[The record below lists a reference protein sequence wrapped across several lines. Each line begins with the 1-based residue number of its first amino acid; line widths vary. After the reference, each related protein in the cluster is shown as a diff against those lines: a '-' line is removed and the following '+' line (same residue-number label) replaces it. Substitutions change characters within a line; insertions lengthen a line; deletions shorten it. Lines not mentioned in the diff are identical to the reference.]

1 MKQKLLLLI
10 ALVMSSMGAWATPA
24 YVNGDS
30 GPMWEYDSSTK
41 TLTISGTGDLT
52 LPGSSYYSAPWYYSS
67 TDIENVVVGDGITSI
82 GDDALSYLSKATSF
96 TIGSGVTSIGRCAFY
111 WNNATSFTLPE
122 GLLTI
127 GLLAFS
133 GCSYLE
139 NINIPSTVT
148 SIDEGAFGN
157 SPCAIN
163 VAEGNTKYCSEC
175 GVLFD
180 KEKTILYHYPSYTTT
195 TSYTIPTT
203 VTTIIS
209 GAFDNCKLTSIT
221 IPANVTKIGNSAFYN
236 SALETVVIEGA
247 NNTLEIEDWAFR
259 VCVHLTTV
267 TCYRETPPNTPVQNG
282 IVDIENGMYEPDVC
296 SAFGGCNAL
305 TYIYV
310 PSASVSAY
318 QSATGW
324 SLLSPIIYGIDD
336 VAVHEGA
343 TGEYWST
350 YYNSNFDMQAPAGTT
365 VYAATLSGTTL
376 TLVEISD
383 RIVKAGEGVILKC
396 ASSENITLTTTET
409 VASGDYTNNAL
420 KGVDVA
426 TAQTSGTT
434 YYVLGYKDSHLA
446 FYKYKS
452 DLTLG
457 AHKAYIPVTSDA
469 SREYID
475 INIDGLSTGISVVE
489 DVKGKMDGVFYD
501 LSGRRVLY
509 PTKGLYIMNGKKVII
524 K

>member
-1 MKQKLLLLI
+1 MKQKLLLLF
-10 ALVMSSMGAWATPA
+10 ALVMSSMGVWATPA
-24 YVNGDS
+24 YVNGSS
-30 GPMWEYDSSTK
+30 GPMWEYNSSTN

-52 LPGSSYYSAPWYYSS
+52 LPGSSYYDAPWYHSR
-67 TDIENVVVGDGITSI
+67 TNIKNVVVGDGITSI
-82 GDDALSYLSKATSF
+82 GDEALSYLYNATSF
-96 TIGSGVTSIGRCAFY
+96 TIGSGVTSIGRNAFY
-111 WNNATSFTLPE
+111 WNKATSFTLPE

-127 GLLAFS
+127 GQLAFS
-133 GCSYLE
+133 GCSLLE
-139 NINIPSTVT
+139 SINIPSTVT
-148 SIDEGAFGN
+148 SIHESAFSN

-163 VAEGNTKYCSEC
+163 VAEDNANYCSED

-180 KEKTILYHYPSYTTT
+180 KGKTILYHYPSYTTS

-209 GAFDNCKLTSIT
+209 NAFDNCKLTSIT
-221 IPANVTKIGNSAFYN
+221 IPANVTKIGNSAFYH

-247 NNTLEIEDWAFR
+247 NNALEIEHWAFR
-259 VCVHLTTV
+259 VCDYLTTV
-267 TCYRETPPNTPVQNG
+267 TCYRETPPDTPVQNG
-282 IVDIENGMYEPDVC
+282 NIDPEHDIYEPDVC
-296 SAFGGCNAL
+296 SAFGSCDAL
-305 TYIYV
+305 THIYV

-324 SLLSPIIYGIDD
+324 SLLSAIIYGIDD

-350 YYNSNFDMQAPAGTT
+350 YYNSNFNMQAPTGTT

-396 ASSENITLTTTET
+396 ASSEDITLTTTAT
-409 VASGDYTNNAL
+409 TASGDYTNNAL

-452 DLTLG
+452 DKTLG
-457 AHKAYIPVTSDA
+457 AHKAFVPVIGSS
-469 SREYID
+469 SRDFFDFDGTTD
-475 INIDGLSTGISVVE
+475 IENIKV
-489 DVKGKMDGVFYD
+489 GKENHVYYNLNGQ
-501 LSGRRVLY
+501 RVLY
-509 PTKGLYIMNGKKVII
+509 PTKGLYIVNGKKVII